1 MSGRKYAVIMFTDIV
16 GYKNLL
22 RSDPKKASDELYD
35 NRRLHRRLIG
45 KHHGKLIKEIEDGI
59 LASFDLNSDA
69 IRCSVDI
76 QRESRKINIS
86 LRIGI
91 HEGRLIFEGMDVG
104 GDDVAIATQLQE
116 ISNEGCITIS
126 GSVYNEVK
134 DKKGFSA
141 EYLGEKRLDN
151 IEDPVKV
158 YSVKC
163 YKLGEKFLEDKS
175 VRKEKKHAV
184 PYLII
189 LLLLIILIITFLW
202 SWLALPTYRKE
213 MKEMEEN
220 KQDTLTTYRISPII
234 QSPGSFDR

>member
-22 RSDPKKASDELYD
+22 GSDPKKASDELYD

-175 VRKEKKHAV
+175 VRREKKHAV
-184 PYLII
+184 PYIII
-189 LLLLIILIITFLW
+189 LILLIILIITFLW
-202 SWLALPTYRKE
+202 SWFALPTYRKE